1 MKIKK
6 LILTSLFAGLFVVS
20 CSKDDAEEENV
31 TRVNIAASIGLAS
44 EPNTNGEFTLTLS
57 GSVSTATT
65 ISYTISGTATNG
77 TDYQTISNSATI
89 PANSTSKTI
98 AVNIIDDTI
107 TEDDET
113 LTITLTTTSNQNII
127 LDSADT
133 ATVTITEAP
142 EEFVLLPEEASLFM
156 VNPNATP
163 ETIAL
168 FYNLKIL
175 SKTKFVVGQQDAFN
189 SFYNDNGGESD
200 IKKTTGSD
208 PGLLGSDFMF
218 ITDDNND
225 GSASN
230 WFYQQE
236 EIIKYDA
243 IEAYNKGMINTF
255 CWHMREPY
263 EGDHF
268 YTSEMTQFQKDNAF
282 KSILPEGTNH
292 DYYKQKLQKIAEVAN
307 SMVGSDGK
315 LVPFIFRPFHE
326 FDGDWFWWGAAYCT
340 PQEYK
345 TLWQFT
351 VTYLR
356 DTLNVNNILFAFSPD
371 NNFFSTGE
379 YLSRYP
385 GDAYVD
391 ILGMDNYGDFNNQG
405 QMALDNANE
414 KLQILTE
421 IAKERVKIAALTES
435 CFFVTP
441 GQNNPISGFYS
452 NHLYNALSENNVEIG
467 FMMFWTNT
475 ADTYCTPAPGLS
487 TTTDFL
493 EFINKPRSILQNE
506 LPNMYE
512 LPE

>member
-263 EGDHF
+263 EGCLL
-268 YTSEMTQFQKDNAF
+268 YTSP
-282 KSILPEGTNH
+282 SP
-292 DYYKQKLQKIAEVAN
+292 
-307 SMVGSDGK
+307 
-315 LVPFIFRPFHE
+315 
-326 FDGDWFWWGAAYCT
+326 
-340 PQEYK
+340 
-345 TLWQFT
+345 
-351 VTYLR
+351 R
-356 DTLNVNNILFAFSPD
+356 DR
-371 NNFFSTGE
+371 G
-379 YLSRYP
+379 
-385 GDAYVD
+385 
-391 ILGMDNYGDFNNQG
+391 
-405 QMALDNANE
+405 
-414 KLQILTE
+414 
-421 IAKERVKIAALTES
+421 
-435 CFFVTP
+435 
-441 GQNNPISGFYS
+441 
-452 NHLYNALSENNVEIG
+452 
-467 FMMFWTNT
+467 
-475 ADTYCTPAPGLS
+475 
-487 TTTDFL
+487 
-493 EFINKPRSILQNE
+493 
-506 LPNMYE
+506 
-512 LPE
+512 